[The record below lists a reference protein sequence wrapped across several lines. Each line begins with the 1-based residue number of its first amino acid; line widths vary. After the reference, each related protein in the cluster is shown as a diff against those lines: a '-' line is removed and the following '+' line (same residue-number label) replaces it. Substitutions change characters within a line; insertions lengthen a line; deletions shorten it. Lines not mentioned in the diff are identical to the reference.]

1 MQGWVSIHRQIK
13 QHWLW
18 TTDKPFD
25 KRSAWID
32 LVLSANHTG
41 NKFVL
46 GTQLVTVQK
55 GEFITSELK
64 LMERWG
70 WGKTKLRNFLKLLE
84 DDGMITK
91 KSTNKQTT
99 ITIVNYCLYQQTQT
113 TDDTSSVQQTYNKQ
127 TADVQQTY
135 TNNNEVIMSNNENT
149 LLPSEILQISDRTPY
164 QQITEAFNEICT
176 SLLPVQQIDNTR
188 RKIIKARYKD
198 MGCSMDKVKEYFAKV
213 QASDFLTGKIKR
225 EGKEPFKATF
235 DWIIKS
241 ANYIKVI
248 EGNYENKEAHNGH
261 NAGNTEAQIPDK
273 YKNFYK

>member
-1 MQGWVSIHRQIK
+1 MSQGWVSIHRQIK

-99 ITIVNYCLYQQTQT
+99 ITIVNYCLYQEPQT
-113 TDDTSSVQQTYNKQ
+113 TDDTSDKPQANHRQ

-135 TNNNEVIMSNNENT
+135 TNNNVLIMSNNENKKDIPKNIIEEYTKNEKLRST
-149 LLPSEILQISDRTPY
+149 LKEFISMRKKIKAGMTDYALKLMLAKLDRLSNGSDVMKVKILEQSIMSNYKGIFAIKDGAENGTGGKHS
-164 QQITEAFNEICT
+164 TEAKNVSKWGNLEG
-176 SLLPVQQIDNTR
+176 
-188 RKIIKARYKD
+188 IIH
-198 MGCSMDKVKEYFAKV
+198 
-213 QASDFLTGKIKR
+213 L
-225 EGKEPFKATF
+225 
-235 DWIIKS
+235 
-241 ANYIKVI
+241 
-248 EGNYENKEAHNGH
+248 
-261 NAGNTEAQIPDK
+261 
-273 YKNFYK
+273 

>member
-1 MQGWVSIHRQIK
+1 MAQGWVSIHRQIK

-32 LVLSANHTG
+32 LVLSANHSD

-84 DDGMITK
+84 DDGMIVK
-91 KSTNKQTT
+91 KATNKQTT
-99 ITIVNYCLYQQTQT
+99 LTIVNYCIYQQTQT
-113 TDDTSSVQQTYNKQ
+113 IDDALDVQQTNREQ

-135 TNNNEVIMSNNENT
+135 TNNNVLIMSDNDNK
-149 LLPSEILQISDRTPY
+149 LLSPEILQTSDRTPY
-164 QQITEAFNEICT
+164 QQITEAFNKICT
-176 SLLPVQQIDNTR
+176 SLLPVQQIDSTR

-248 EGNYENKEAHNGH
+248 EGNYVNKNSYTEPQTTQKFLKGIVKNG
-261 NAGNTEAQIPDK
+261 G
-273 YKNFYK
+273 